1 MIINNRKNSKIL
13 NTPQGSEIRPLM
25 DRTVSAISQCSLA
38 EEILPPGKTV
48 PPHHHE
54 VLEEIY
60 YILRGSG
67 MMTVGEETEN
77 VGSGDAIFIPK
88 NQVHSL
94 TNTGE
99 ADMKLLLVCG
109 PAFYFED
116 HQSEEIKR
124 DSI

>member
-1 MIINNRKNSKIL
+1 MLIVNRKDSKIL
-13 NTPQGSEIRPLM
+13 HTPQGSEIRPLM

-48 PPHHHE
+48 PRHHHE

-60 YILRGSG
+60 YILQGSG
-67 MMTVGEETEN
+67 EMTVGDETES
-77 VGSGDAIFIPK
+77 VSSGDAIFIPK

-94 TNTGE
+94 TNTGDE
-99 ADMKLLLVCG
+99 DMKLLLVCG

-116 HQSEEIKR
+116 HRAEGQYEER
-124 DSI
+124 